1 MGLLFARARGIP
13 PRRIASAPPVPGLL
27 DKRLLFVTGKG
38 GVGKSTVA
46 IAIGLAAARSGRRTM
61 VAELAGQHRVSEA
74 LDGSV
79 AAFTETRVA
88 DGLYTISIDP
98 NGAMRE
104 YLHLR
109 AGPLGDLLGSSR
121 MFAYFAAATP
131 GMRELLQIGK
141 VWELAQL
148 DRRAKRSGGYDLVVV
163 DAPASGHGAGML
175 RTPRTFADLARVG
188 PIAHQGRRID
198 EMIRDRRR
206 TAIVAVALPE
216 EMPVTETLALR
227 AELRSELGHD
237 LDLAIV
243 NAVAPRRFSAQEAE
257 RVGRA
262 LEHAGGRGA
271 REALR
276 AALSAHARAGEQRK
290 QVRRLARGT
299 PTRPVLLPFVFA
311 PELGREHLERLS
323 RELEP
328 AL

>member
-1 MGLLFARARGIP
+1 M
-13 PRRIASAPPVPGLL
+13 
-27 DKRLLFVTGKG
+27 
-38 GVGKSTVA
+38 
-46 IAIGLAAARSGRRTM
+46 
-61 VAELAGQHRVSEA
+61 AGQEHDRK
-74 LDGSV
+74 
-79 AAFTETRVA
+79 RVA
-88 DGLYTISIDP
+88 PGI
-98 NGAMRE
+98 E
-104 YLHLR
+104 C
-109 AGPLGDLLGSSR
+109 LLKIETARTGHSDIEDD
-121 MFAYFAAATP
+121 A
-131 GMRELLQIGK
+131 
-141 VWELAQL
+141 
-148 DRRAKRSGGYDLVVV
+148 RR
-163 DAPASGHGAGML
+163 P
-175 RTPRTFADLARVG
+175 VG